1 MGSRRIGRKRIKSLS
16 SRGVTDTITA
26 GVNAPSVT
34 RQTTMR
40 VGNKIITEIS
50 VDLGGGN
57 SEESTGTVDQIIAKA
72 SATSACQIAVI
83 SLATHGHITFA
94 EIACLEAPTT
104 GCPDIDL
111 VFGTNATDAQGAA
124 VTGASKAVET
134 GGDLDLGAR
143 VGSSAGIRNFD
154 SDADVNLYLV
164 TGKGSAAGAYDAGK
178 LLITL
183 EGIASDAVPDHG

>member
-26 GVNAPSVT
+26 GVNAPTVT

-40 VGNKIITEIS
+40 IGNKIITEIS

-57 SEESTGTVDQIIAKA
+57 TETSTGTVSQIIAKA
-72 SATSACQIAVI
+72 SATEACQIAVI

-111 VFGTNATDAQGAA
+111 AAGANATDNQGAT
-124 VTGASKAVET
+124 VTGAQVLVEC

-143 VGSSAGIRNFD
+143 VGSSAGLRNFD
-154 SDADVNLYLV
+154 TDADVNLYLV
-164 TGKGSAAGAYDAGK
+164 TGKGSAPGAYDAGK